1 MAGKLSFSIA
11 INLLTENFKR
21 GTNQVKYAFKSMQM
35 QILTFAAALG
45 AGGIGLSNLVSRF
58 VDVARE
64 TNRVT
69 TALKNV
75 SGGMSQYA
83 DNQRYLLDMAKKYG
97 LEINALTGNY
107 AKFTAAASISGMS
120 MLEQRKIFESVSR
133 AVTAFGMS
141 ADDSNG
147 VFLALSQMM
156 SKGKISSEELRLQMG
171 ERLPVALQAMA
182 KAAGTSVAG
191 LDKLLKQG
199 KLMSADVLPK
209 FAEALNEMIPNLD
222 LDNLE
227 TSINRLKNTFTEVVN
242 STGVQSTYKSLVDWL
257 AKTIASA
264 VENTTNIVIG
274 ALALVTGGIAN
285 HAVKWWT
292 SISSTTSM
300 IEANVAKS
308 NAVLVQ
314 ATQQRIAAEVALEQ
328 AKTQSV
334 MAEANARVALEKAL
348 QKEKIASDQVAYAEQ
363 KAADAKK
370 IVEAQTTA
378 RAMLKATRERVSA
391 EITLEATKAEV
402 IAAQNANLQAQT
414 YKDAIAA
421 RERLA
426 IAQKNFASAEKT
438 LAERTAK
445 EVAAAE
451 AAKVAAAEAAAVK
464 SQSAWG
470 RFCNVTKVA
479 VGKLVLQIK
488 ALWAAFK
495 PMIIVTAITA
505 VIGKLVAMYKE
516 AKRIKS
522 IFSDYNE
529 AAKGIQSST
538 EIAQLEALRNIV
550 NDVKKNEN
558 ERKKALEEISK
569 RLNIIQKKNESEIDY
584 QKRINDKIKDRIK
597 LLEES
602 ARADF
607 YAQQKVSAEHE
618 FNKIKNTLGL
628 QGMLDGNIESMMS
641 NMARYKDTGSRKAL
655 QKGINVYAEQ
665 IRGSGGKFTDNY
677 QDKLVEMSNYW
688 QIMVD
693 SSKEIANAVN
703 NSLKLNTSNT
713 DIDTDKYKEKQ
724 TPLQKAEEEYRTSLQ
739 NYKNQ
744 LESGAITQNKYNE
757 EIDKLNSDTVV
768 KLGGILGKSA
778 DANEIYVSA
787 LLGTLNPRVTESEK
801 AQAELVKVQEEYQT
815 SVSLAKVK
823 LDKKLISEDEYI
835 QAIIDAALAAANSAV
850 SIEKIGDAADNF
862 VKEMQGVI
870 GENLQKNFQMPK
882 LRQRDTTFDYKKTET
897 DKLSEKVD
905 IWIEYRDNL
914 KEKLNGV
921 KDKTSDLA
929 KEIQTELNSAIQNT
943 NDFEKALKIAQVR
956 QDMKDFSKELNEGL
970 YSGVKNIVSSS
981 DRMVSSFENLRDVFD
996 DVDSSGWERI
1006 MAIWNAMTNTI
1017 DGIMSIIKTIV
1028 TLTELTNKLAR
1039 AKEAEDKVTSDEKV
1053 INAAKGAAATI
1064 AETQVEKSAA
1074 TTEVAANTAKG
1085 ASAAG
1090 ASAAKLPFPWN
1101 IVAIGGAIAA
1111 AIAAFAV
1118 IPKFAGGGIVTG
1130 GPSSGDK
1137 ILARVNAGEMI
1148 LNGRQQSNLFEAINS
1163 GKIGSSQGQ
1172 SVHIGFDKVRGS
1184 DIYLSLK
1191 NYMKSTGKKL

>member
-21 GTNQVKYAFKSMQM
+21 GTNQVKSAFKSMQM

-370 IVEAQTTA
+370 IVDARSTA
-378 RAMLKATRERVSA
+378 KAMLKATRERVAA

-414 YKDAIAA
+414 YNDAIAA

-438 LAERTAK
+438 LVERTAK

-451 AAKVAAAEAAAVK
+451 AAKATAAEMAAVK
-464 SQSAWG
+464 SQSAWV

-479 VGKLVLQIK
+479 FAKLVIQVK

-495 PMIIVTAITA
+495 PMIIITAITA
-505 VIGKLVAMYKE
+505 VIGKLVSMYKE
-516 AKRIKS
+516 AKRIKN
-522 IFSDYNE
+522 IFSEYKKEVNTI
-529 AAKGIQSST
+529 GHTI
-538 EIAQLEALRNIV
+538 EIAQLKVLQKLYNEATGN
-550 NDVKKNEN
+550 KKLQE
-558 ERKKALEEISK
+558 K
-569 RLNIIQKKNESEIDY
+569 Y
-584 QKRINDKIKDRIK
+584 QKRIERVLNEQIKKEQNINDVIADRIK
-597 LLEES
+597 LLE
-602 ARADF
+602 ATATADF
-607 YAQQKVSAEHE
+607 LTQKKLEVEDKNRQLGTKSGIGEKNIQHLAG
-618 FNKIKNTLGL
+618 IKE
-628 QGMLDGNIESMMS
+628 ES
-641 NMARYKDTGSRKAL
+641 
-655 QKGINVYAEQ
+655 
-665 IRGSGGKFTDNY
+665 RG
-677 QDKLVEMSNYW
+677 EYW
-688 QIMVD
+688 QRI
-693 SSKEIANAVN
+693 KKITG
-703 NSLKLNTSNT
+703 NSFARN
-713 DIDTDKYKEKQ
+713 
-724 TPLQKAEEEYRTSLQ
+724 R
-739 NYKNQ
+739 
-744 LESGAITQNKYNE
+744 
-757 EIDKLNSDTVV
+757 EIDKIVDEYSQNMKILGDVNKRIEDAVGYVV
-768 KLGGILGKSA
+768 KNGAKIILGDEGEDKKSVLQKQQESYRKQYEELGAELEIGKITQAEYNKALGELNIKMFAQAKGTGDKEVLESEYFKNLKAAAEKAIANQDKNAALVEFEKVQKDYNTKVREAQQQQTKGLASQKKLDESIISLSVEAAKSA
-778 DANEIYVSA
+778 AGIKGIGNEADVFIAVMKLNA
-787 LLGTLNPRVTESEK
+787 KLLSSP
-801 AQAELVKVQEEYQT
+801 
-815 SVSLAKVK
+815 
-823 LDKKLISEDEYI
+823 I
-835 QAIIDAALAAANSAV
+835 
-850 SIEKIGDAADNF
+850 KI
-862 VKEMQGVI
+862 K
-870 GENLQKNFQMPK
+870 P
-882 LRQRDTTFDYKKTET
+882 RDTTFDYKKTSSDIASENL
-897 DKLSEKVD
+897 DKAKEYAEK
-905 IWIEYRDNL
+905 L
-914 KEKLNGV
+914 KERYKELGQEISDEIANGMANV
-921 KDKTSDLA
+921 PTLED
-929 KEIQTELNSAIQNT
+929 
-943 NDFEKALKIAQVR
+943 ALKLAQVKE
-956 QDMKDFSKELNEGL
+956 DIKSFNKELNESL
-970 YSGVKNIVSSS
+970 YSGVKDIASSS
-981 DRMVSSFENLRDVFD
+981 DRMVSTFENLRDVMND
-996 DVDSSGWERI
+996 IDASGWERI
-1006 MAIWNAMTNTI
+1006 MAIWNVMTNTI
-1017 DGIMSIIKTIV
+1017 DGIMSICKTIE
-1028 TLTELTNKLAR
+1028 TLTELTNKLAK
-1039 AKEAEDKVTSDEKV
+1039 AKEVEAVIDKATADEKV
-1053 INAAKGAAATI
+1053 VNAAKGAAATI

-1090 ASAAKLPFPWN
+1090 ASAASLPFPWN

-1118 IPKFAGGGIVTG
+1118 IPKFASGGIIAG
-1130 GPSSGDK
+1130 GPTSGDK

-1163 GKIGSSQGQ
+1163 GKLNSTQNQ
-1172 SVHIGFDKVRGS
+1172 SVSIGFDKVRGS

-1191 NYMKSTGKKL
+1191 NYMKSTNKKL

>member
-11 INLLTENFKR
+11 INLLTEQFKR
-21 GTNQVKYAFKSMQM
+21 GANQVKATFKALQM
-35 QILTFAAALG
+35 QILTFVAALG

-75 SGGMSQYA
+75 SGGLAKYA

-97 LEINALTGNY
+97 LEINALTGNF
-107 AKFTAAASISGMS
+107 AKFTAAASVSGMT
-120 MLEQRKIFESVSR
+120 MQEQKKIFESVSR

-171 ERLPVALQAMA
+171 ERLPIALQAMA

-199 KLMSADVLPK
+199 KLMSKDVLPK
-209 FAEALNEMIPNLD
+209 FAEALNEMIPNID

-264 VENTTNIVIG
+264 AENTVNIVIG
-274 ALALVTGGIAN
+274 ALALITGAIAN

-300 IEANVAKS
+300 IEANVAKT
-308 NAVLVQ
+308 NTLLVQ
-314 ATQQRIAAEVALEQ
+314 ATQQRIAAEVALER
-328 AKTQSV
+328 AKAQSV
-334 MAEANARVALEKAL
+334 MAEANARVALDKAL
-348 QKEKIASDQVAYAEQ
+348 QKEKMASDQVAYAEQ

-378 RAMLKATRERVSA
+378 RAMLKATRERVAA

-402 IAAQNANLQAQT
+402 IAAQNASLQAQT
-414 YKDAIAA
+414 YNDAIAA

-516 AKRIKS
+516 AKRVRN
-522 IFSDYNE
+522 IFSDYKKSLLATGNTQEITRIQALAKIMNDRTKSHRAINAAQAELQKMLGVENKSQEELNRLVKDRVTLLKE
-529 AAKGIQSST
+529 AAIAEHAFNTVGEYTERNAKLAADVGLNSKQMDRLTKLYAGRNTSERNRYAYQGAVKEELGINGNLNKGITISDVSSAIEKYIQNLSVISDAT
-538 EIAQLEALRNIV
+538 QRAGEHLGKTIITPTALLP
-550 NDVKKNEN
+550 DDDKK
-558 ERKKALEEISK
+558 
-569 RLNIIQKKNESEIDY
+569 
-584 QKRINDKIKDRIK
+584 
-597 LLEES
+597 
-602 ARADF
+602 
-607 YAQQKVSAEHE
+607 
-618 FNKIKNTLGL
+618 
-628 QGMLDGNIESMMS
+628 
-641 NMARYKDTGSRKAL
+641 
-655 QKGINVYAEQ
+655 
-665 IRGSGGKFTDNY
+665 
-677 QDKLVEMSNYW
+677 
-688 QIMVD
+688 
-693 SSKEIANAVN
+693 
-703 NSLKLNTSNT
+703 
-713 DIDTDKYKEKQ
+713 
-724 TPLQKAEEEYRTSLQ
+724 TPLQKQQESYRKQYEELGAELEIGKITQAEYNKALGELNIKMFAQAKGTGD
-739 NYKNQ
+739 KEV
-744 LESGAITQNKYNE
+744 LESEYFRNLRTAAEKAIANQDKNAALVEFEKVQKDYNTKVRE
-757 EIDKLNSDTVV
+757 AQQQQAKSLASQKKLDENIISLSIEAAKSAAGIKGIGKEADVFIAVMKLNA
-768 KLGGILGKSA
+768 KLLSSPI
-778 DANEIYVSA
+778 
-787 LLGTLNPRVTESEK
+787 
-801 AQAELVKVQEEYQT
+801 
-815 SVSLAKVK
+815 
-823 LDKKLISEDEYI
+823 
-835 QAIIDAALAAANSAV
+835 
-850 SIEKIGDAADNF
+850 KI
-862 VKEMQGVI
+862 K
-870 GENLQKNFQMPK
+870 P
-882 LRQRDTTFDYKKTET
+882 RDTTFDYKKTSSDIASENL
-897 DKLSEKVD
+897 DKAKEYAEK
-905 IWIEYRDNL
+905 L
-914 KEKLNGV
+914 KERYTRLGQEISDEIANGMANV
-921 KDKTSDLA
+921 PTLED
-929 KEIQTELNSAIQNT
+929 
-943 NDFEKALKIAQVR
+943 ALKLAQVR
-956 QDMKDFSKELNEGL
+956 EDIKSFSKELNESL
-970 YSGVKNIVSSS
+970 YSGVKDIASSS
-981 DRMVSSFENLRDVFD
+981 DRMVSAFENLRDVMN
-996 DVDSSGWERI
+996 DVDASGWERI
-1006 MAIWNAMTNTI
+1006 MAVWNAMTNTI
-1017 DGIMSIIKTIV
+1017 DGIMSICKTIE
-1028 TLTELTNKLAR
+1028 TLTELTNKLAK
-1039 AKEAEDKVTSDEKV
+1039 AKEKEEEIDKRKIVIDNLTTNTKITNDVKEVVSDTTTAEAKKNNSKGV
-1053 INAAKGAAATI
+1053 I
-1064 AETQVEKSAA
+1064 
-1074 TTEVAANTAKG
+1074 AANTTEAATGAAKSVAG
-1085 ASAAG
+1085 IPIVGLALAAG
-1090 ASAAKLPFPWN
+1090 A
-1101 IVAIGGAIAA
+1101 VA
-1111 AIAAFAV
+1111 AIIGLFASL
-1118 IPKFAGGGIVTG
+1118 PKFARGGVITG
-1130 GPSSGDK
+1130 GPTSGDK

-1163 GKIGSSQGQ
+1163 GNIGTSKSQ
-1172 SVHIGFDKVRGS
+1172 SINIGFDKVRGS

>member
-21 GTNQVKYAFKSMQM
+21 GTNQVKSAFKSMQM

-370 IVEAQTTA
+370 IVDARSTA
-378 RAMLKATRERVSA
+378 KAMLKATRERVAA

-414 YKDAIAA
+414 YNDAIAA

-438 LAERTAK
+438 LVERTAK

-451 AAKVAAAEAAAVK
+451 AAKATAAEMAAVK
-464 SQSAWG
+464 SQSAWV

-479 VGKLVLQIK
+479 FAKLVIQVK

-495 PMIIVTAITA
+495 PMIIITAITA
-505 VIGKLVAMYKE
+505 VIGKLVSMYKE
-516 AKRIKS
+516 AKRIKN
-522 IFSDYNE
+522 IFSEYKKEVNTI
-529 AAKGIQSST
+529 GHTI
-538 EIAQLEALRNIV
+538 EIAQLKVLQKLYNEATGN
-550 NDVKKNEN
+550 KKLQE
-558 ERKKALEEISK
+558 K
-569 RLNIIQKKNESEIDY
+569 Y
-584 QKRINDKIKDRIK
+584 QKRIERVLNEQIKKEQNINDVIADRIK
-597 LLEES
+597 LLE
-602 ARADF
+602 ATATADF
-607 YAQQKVSAEHE
+607 LTQKKLEVEDKNRQLGTKSGIGEKNIQHLAG
-618 FNKIKNTLGL
+618 IKE
-628 QGMLDGNIESMMS
+628 ES
-641 NMARYKDTGSRKAL
+641 
-655 QKGINVYAEQ
+655 
-665 IRGSGGKFTDNY
+665 RG
-677 QDKLVEMSNYW
+677 EYW
-688 QIMVD
+688 QRI
-693 SSKEIANAVN
+693 
-703 NSLKLNTSNT
+703 
-713 DIDTDKYKEKQ
+713 
-724 TPLQKAEEEYRTSLQ
+724 
-739 NYKNQ
+739 
-744 LESGAITQNKYNE
+744 
-757 EIDKLNSDTVV
+757 
-768 KLGGILGKSA
+768 
-778 DANEIYVSA
+778 
-787 LLGTLNPRVTESEK
+787 
-801 AQAELVKVQEEYQT
+801 
-815 SVSLAKVK
+815 
-823 LDKKLISEDEYI
+823 KK
-835 QAIIDAALAAANSAV
+835 
-850 SIEKIGDAADNF
+850 
-862 VKEMQGVI
+862 
-870 GENLQKNFQMPK
+870 
-882 LRQRDTTFDYKKTET
+882 
-897 DKLSEKVD
+897 
-905 IWIEYRDNL
+905 
-914 KEKLNGV
+914 
-921 KDKTSDLA
+921 
-929 KEIQTELNSAIQNT
+929 
-943 NDFEKALKIAQVR
+943 
-956 QDMKDFSKELNEGL
+956 
-970 YSGVKNIVSSS
+970 
-981 DRMVSSFENLRDVFD
+981 
-996 DVDSSGWERI
+996 
-1006 MAIWNAMTNTI
+1006 
-1017 DGIMSIIKTIV
+1017 
-1028 TLTELTNKLAR
+1028 
-1039 AKEAEDKVTSDEKV
+1039 
-1053 INAAKGAAATI
+1053 
-1064 AETQVEKSAA
+1064 
-1074 TTEVAANTAKG
+1074 
-1085 ASAAG
+1085 
-1090 ASAAKLPFPWN
+1090 
-1101 IVAIGGAIAA
+1101 
-1111 AIAAFAV
+1111 
-1118 IPKFAGGGIVTG
+1118 
-1130 GPSSGDK
+1130 
-1137 ILARVNAGEMI
+1137 
-1148 LNGRQQSNLFEAINS
+1148 
-1163 GKIGSSQGQ
+1163 
-1172 SVHIGFDKVRGS
+1172 
-1184 DIYLSLK
+1184 
-1191 NYMKSTGKKL
+1191 

>member
-21 GTNQVKYAFKSMQM
+21 GTNQVKSAFKSMQM

-370 IVEAQTTA
+370 IVDARSTA
-378 RAMLKATRERVSA
+378 KAMLKATRERVAA

-414 YKDAIAA
+414 YNDAIAA

-438 LAERTAK
+438 LVERTAK

-451 AAKVAAAEAAAVK
+451 AAKATAAEMAAVK
-464 SQSAWG
+464 SQSAWV

-479 VGKLVLQIK
+479 FAKLVIQVK

-495 PMIIVTAITA
+495 PMIIITAITA
-505 VIGKLVAMYKE
+505 VIGKLVSMYKE
-516 AKRIKS
+516 AKRIKN
-522 IFSDYNE
+522 IFSEYKKEVNTI
-529 AAKGIQSST
+529 GHTI
-538 EIAQLEALRNIV
+538 EIAQLKVLQKLYNEATGN
-550 NDVKKNEN
+550 KKLQE
-558 ERKKALEEISK
+558 K
-569 RLNIIQKKNESEIDY
+569 Y
-584 QKRINDKIKDRIK
+584 QKRIERVLNEQIKKEQNINDVIADRIK
-597 LLEES
+597 LLE
-602 ARADF
+602 ATATADF
-607 YAQQKVSAEHE
+607 LTQKKVEVEDKNRQLGTKSGIGEKNIQHLAG
-618 FNKIKNTLGL
+618 IKE
-628 QGMLDGNIESMMS
+628 ES
-641 NMARYKDTGSRKAL
+641 
-655 QKGINVYAEQ
+655 
-665 IRGSGGKFTDNY
+665 RG
-677 QDKLVEMSNYW
+677 EYW
-688 QIMVD
+688 QRI
-693 SSKEIANAVN
+693 KKITG
-703 NSLKLNTSNT
+703 NSFARN
-713 DIDTDKYKEKQ
+713 
-724 TPLQKAEEEYRTSLQ
+724 R
-739 NYKNQ
+739 
-744 LESGAITQNKYNE
+744 
-757 EIDKLNSDTVV
+757 EIDKIVDEYSQNMKILGDVNKRIEDAVGYVV
-768 KLGGILGKSA
+768 KNGAKIILGDEGEDKKSVLQKQQESYRKQYEELGAELEIGKITQAEYNKALGELNIKMFAQAKGTGDKEVLESEYFRNLKTAAEKAIANQDKNAALVEFEKVQKDYNVKVREAQQQHSKGLASQKKLDESIISLSIEAAKSA
-778 DANEIYVSA
+778 AGIKGIGKEADVFIEVMKLNAK
-787 LLGTLNPRVTESEK
+787 LLSSPIK
-801 AQAELVKVQEEYQT
+801 MK
-815 SVSLAKVK
+815 
-823 LDKKLISEDEYI
+823 
-835 QAIIDAALAAANSAV
+835 
-850 SIEKIGDAADNF
+850 
-862 VKEMQGVI
+862 
-870 GENLQKNFQMPK
+870 P
-882 LRQRDTTFDYKKTET
+882 RDTTFDYKKTSSDIASENL
-897 DKLSEKVD
+897 DKAKEYAEK
-905 IWIEYRDNL
+905 L
-914 KEKLNGV
+914 KERYRELGQEISDEIANGIANV
-921 KDKTSDLA
+921 PTLED
-929 KEIQTELNSAIQNT
+929 
-943 NDFEKALKIAQVR
+943 ALKLAQVR
-956 QDMKDFSKELNEGL
+956 EDIKSFSKELNESL
-970 YSGVKNIVSSS
+970 YSGVKDIASSS

-1017 DGIMSIIKTIV
+1017 DGILSICKTIE
-1028 TLTELTNKLAR
+1028 TLTELTNKLAK
-1039 AKEAEDKVTSDEKV
+1039 AKEVEATIDKVSADEKV
-1053 INAAKGAAATI
+1053 VNAAKGSAATI
-1064 AETQVEKSAA
+1064 AESQVEQSAA

-1085 ASAAG
+1085 ASEAG

-1118 IPKFAGGGIVTG
+1118 IPKFASGGIIAG
-1130 GPSSGDK
+1130 GPTSGDK

-1163 GKIGSSQGQ
+1163 GKLNSTQNQ
-1172 SVHIGFDKVRGS
+1172 SVSIGFDKVRGS

-1191 NYMKSTGKKL
+1191 NYMKSTNKKL